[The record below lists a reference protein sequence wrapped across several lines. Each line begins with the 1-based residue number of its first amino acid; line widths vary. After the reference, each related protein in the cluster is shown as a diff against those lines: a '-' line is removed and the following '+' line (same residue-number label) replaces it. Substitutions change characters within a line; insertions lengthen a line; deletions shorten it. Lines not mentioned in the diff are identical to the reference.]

1 MPGQLQCKTRLERN
15 PSLKKDY
22 TSFFYDQDYDYKYFF
37 YMRELKKKI
46 KTRQITKFDDSE
58 YEYESENESESDL
71 EYPDLLDNN
80 RIPISKCTEAFW
92 FMFKISAGL
101 MLYNMYYTHTHRECP
116 NINGTF
122 YPCI

>member
-22 TSFFYDQDYDYKYFF
+22 TAFFYDQDYDYKYFF

-46 KTRQITKFDDSE
+46 KARQINKFDESESE
-58 YEYESENESESDL
+58 YESDL

-101 MLYNMYYTHTHRECP
+101 MLYSMYYTHKECP